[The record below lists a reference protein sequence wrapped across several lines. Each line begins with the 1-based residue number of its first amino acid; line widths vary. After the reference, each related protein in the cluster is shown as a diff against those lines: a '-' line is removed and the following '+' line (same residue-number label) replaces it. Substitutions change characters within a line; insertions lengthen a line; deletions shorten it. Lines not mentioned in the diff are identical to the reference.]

1 MLSSFI
7 KTIFLCVEDTYF
19 WFFEPTACK
28 SNYGENFT
36 LVRVQGIV
44 SPFSEIHHRVE
55 GTIICEIE
63 SLEKTIIIYLD
74 IFLKRVYTGCIM

>member
-7 KTIFLCVEDTYF
+7 KTIFLCVFDTYF
-19 WFFEPTACK
+19 CGKTTACK

-36 LVRVQGIV
+36 TVRVQGIV

>member
-1 MLSSFI
+1 VLSSFI
-7 KTIFLCVEDTYF
+7 KTIFWYIRTTF
-19 WFFEPTACK
+19 ITSQPCK